1 MRWDSVGETRCSI
14 ARALSVVGERWTMLV
29 LREAFLGRKRFE
41 DFHRHTGIA
50 RNILS
55 ARLHALVENGILAR
69 EASAPP
75 DGHVEYRLTAKGLD
89 LYPVL
94 ASLMRW
100 GDTWMADEAGPP
112 VKLMH
117 RRCDHFATPKLVCSH
132 CGESLEARSVEPV
145 FVDPL
150 SRPRRRISTRARTG
164 AVRSASGK

>member
-41 DFHRHTGIA
+41 DFHRRTGIA

-55 ARLHALVENGILAR
+55 ARLHALVENGILTR
-69 EASAPP
+69 ETDTPP
-75 DGHVEYRLTAKGLD
+75 DGHVEYHLTPKGFD

-94 ASLMRW
+94 VSLLRW
-100 GDTWMADEAGPP
+100 GDTWMACEAGPP
-112 VKLMH
+112 VRLKH
-117 RRCDHFATPKLVCSH
+117 RRCEHYATPKLVCSH
-132 CGESLEARSVEPV
+132 CGEPIEARGVELV
-145 FVDPL
+145 FADPP
-150 SRPRRRISTRARTG
+150 SRPRRRISTRGRTG